1 MIQAKSNRRA
11 ISVDELL
18 KTKFKMMAF
27 DGEFKQSFGTPEMS
41 GSWLIW
47 GNSGNGKTRFTL
59 QLSKYLTKFGK
70 VAYNSLEEGAKLS
83 FKRAIQQTG
92 MITVAKRFIILKGE
106 SIEQLTERLTKQKSP
121 NIIIIDSVQYTD
133 LDKKG
138 YKNLINQFP
147 TKLFIFISHADGKNP
162 KGEPAISIRY
172 DADIKVFVQGYKAFV
187 TSRFGGNEP
196 FTIWEEGAMDY
207 WKDKN

>member
-1 MIQAKSNRRA
+1 MRNLKRA

-18 KTKFKMMAF
+18 KTKFKTMAF
-27 DGEFKQSFGTPEMS
+27 EGEFKEAVGTPEMS
-41 GSWLIW
+41 GSWIIW
-47 GNSGNGKTRFTL
+47 GQSGNGKTRFTL
-59 QLSKYLTKFGK
+59 QLAKYMTKFGK

-92 MITVAKRFIILKGE
+92 MISVAKRFIILKGE
-106 SIEQLTERLTKQKSP
+106 TIEQLTERLSKQKAP

-138 YKNLINQFP
+138 YKTLINSFP
-147 TKLFIFISHADGKNP
+147 SKLFIFISHAEGKNP
-162 KGEPAISIRY
+162 KGSTADAIRY
-172 DADIKVFVQGYKAFV
+172 DSDVKIFVQGYKAFV
-187 TSRFGGNEP
+187 VSRFGGGKP
-196 FTIWEEGAMDY
+196 FIIWEEGAMEY

>member
-27 DGEFKQSFGTPEMS
+27 DGEFKESFGTPEMS

-47 GNSGNGKTRFTL
+47 GNSANGKTRFTL

-92 MITVAKRFIILKGE
+92 MISVAKRFIILKGE

-147 TKLFIFISHADGKNP
+147 TKLFIFISHADGKKP
-162 KGEPAISIRY
+162 LGSTAVAIQY
-172 DADIKVFVQGYKAFV
+172 DSDVKVFVQGYKAFV
-187 TSRFGGNEP
+187 RSRFGGNKP
-196 FTIWEEGAMDY
+196 FIIWEEGAMDY